1 MKNVADIA
9 RLLADNHIDAIRE
22 QIKNGWSRLI
32 TDTLEISGPDSNDS
46 RIRGIS
52 FISGQAYC
60 SIDLRKDSIE
70 VISILEDDD
79 GRPWLHLETN
89 AGHNIEFDLTQEDE
103 YERAE

>member
-79 GRPWLHLETN
+79 GRPWLHLEIN

>member
-52 FISGQAYC
+52 FSSSQAYC
-60 SIDLRKDSIE
+60 GIDLRKDSIE

-79 GRPWLHLETN
+79 GRPSLHLETN
-89 AGHNIEFDLTQEDE
+89 AGHNIEFALTQEVE